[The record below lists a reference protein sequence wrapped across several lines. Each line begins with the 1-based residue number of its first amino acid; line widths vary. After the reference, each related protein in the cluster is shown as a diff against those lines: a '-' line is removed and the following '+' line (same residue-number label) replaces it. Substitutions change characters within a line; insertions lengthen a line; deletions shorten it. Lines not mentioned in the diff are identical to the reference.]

1 MGFQAE
7 SAGVKTM
14 DVKYD
19 FTRYSKSS
27 FGILKVGENQ
37 WMKKLYDGQ
46 LSFSCA
52 QAYIDQGIQTNNQ
65 EQGDP
70 DEGIFAQL
78 RVRNPLIARMR
89 ELLGDDLEEYQRG
102 DFIML
107 RRKSACRKPIFCV
120 YTIRT
125 FDFEDQLRHTGL
137 NRVSIPINQRI
148 YENLLTGHPVNALLS
163 DEQEKR
169 KLMSVF
175 FNSEPFFSAVEKA
188 LKYRY
193 CEPMRSDEV
202 KYDIKEHE
210 EFFVEPSSEYKELFF
225 KRERYS
231 YQHEVRI
238 LLTERTFGRK
248 PARFNVEIGTVDSR
262 LIFERL
268 THIQTLM
275 TVYNKSVPTLS

>member
-1 MGFQAE
+1 M
-7 SAGVKTM
+7 KTM

-19 FTRYSKSS
+19 FTRYGKSS

-52 QAYIDQGIQTNNQ
+52 QAYINQGIHTSNQ

-78 RVRNPLIARMR
+78 IAGNPLITQMR

-102 DFIML
+102 GFIML

-120 YTIRT
+120 YTIRA
-125 FDFEDQLRHTGL
+125 FDFENQLRHAGL
-137 NRVSIPINQRI
+137 NRVNIPINQKI
-148 YENLLTGHPVNALLS
+148 YENLLTAHPVNVLS
-163 DEQEKR
+163 CAEQEKR

-175 FNSEPFFSAVEKA
+175 FNSEPFFSAVDKA
-188 LKYRY
+188 LRCRY
-193 CEPMRSDEV
+193 YEPMRSDAVE
-202 KYDIKEHE
+202 YDIKDDT
-210 EFFVEPSSEYKELFF
+210 EFFVKPDDNYNELYH

-238 LLTERTFGRK
+238 VLTRKLFGRK
-248 PARFNVEIGTVDSR
+248 PSRFNVEIGTIDSR

-268 THIQTLM
+268 THIQTSMMVSDKEIL
-275 TVYNKSVPTLS
+275 

>member
-1 MGFQAE
+1 MGFQTE

-19 FTRYSKSS
+19 FTRYGKSS

-78 RVRNPLIARMR
+78 RIGNLLIARMR

-102 DFIML
+102 GFIML

-120 YTIRT
+120 YTIRA
-125 FDFEDQLRHTGL
+125 FDFEDQLRHAGL
-137 NRVSIPINQRI
+137 NRVNIPINQKI
-148 YENLLTGHPVNALLS
+148 YENLLTAHPVNVLS
-163 DEQEKR
+163 CAEQEKR

-175 FNSEPFFSAVEKA
+175 FNSEPFFSAVDKA
-188 LKYRY
+188 LRCRY
-193 CEPMRSDEV
+193 CEPMRSDAVE
-202 KYDIKEHE
+202 YDIKDDT
-210 EFFVEPSSEYKELFF
+210 EFFVKPDDNYNELYH

-231 YQHEVRI
+231 YQHEVRF
-238 LLTERTFGRK
+238 LLPRKTLGRK
-248 PARFNVEIGTVDSR
+248 RSRFNMIIGPVEGR
-262 LIFERL
+262 YMFESA
-268 THIQTLM
+268 THIQTHM
-275 TVYNKSVPTLS
+275 AVSDKEIS

>member
-1 MGFQAE
+1 M
-7 SAGVKTM
+7 KTM

-19 FTRYSKSS
+19 FTRYGKSS

-78 RVRNPLIARMR
+78 RIGNLLIARMR
-89 ELLGDDLEEYQRG
+89 KLLGDDLEEYQRG
-102 DFIML
+102 GFIML

-120 YTIRT
+120 YTIRA
-125 FDFEDQLRHTGL
+125 FDFEDQLRHAGL
-137 NRVSIPINQRI
+137 NRVNIPINQKI
-148 YENLLTGHPVNALLS
+148 YDSFLTKLPMNAFS
-163 DEQEKR
+163 SSEREKR
-169 KLMSVF
+169 KLTSVF
-175 FNSEPFFSAVEKA
+175 FNSEPFFSAVDKA
-188 LKYRY
+188 LRCRY
-193 CEPMRSDEV
+193 CEPMRSDAVE
-202 KYDIKEHE
+202 YDIKDDK
-210 EFFVEPSSEYKELFF
+210 EFFVKPDDNYNELYH

-238 LLTERTFGRK
+238 VLTRKLFGRK
-248 PARFNVEIGTVDSR
+248 PSRFNVEIGTIDSR

-268 THIQTLM
+268 THIQTSMMVSDKEIL
-275 TVYNKSVPTLS
+275 

>member
-19 FTRYSKSS
+19 FTRYGKSS

-78 RVRNPLIARMR
+78 RIGNLLIARMR

-102 DFIML
+102 NFIML

-120 YTIRT
+120 YTIRA
-125 FDFEDQLRHTGL
+125 FDFEDQLRHAGL
-137 NRVSIPINQRI
+137 NRVKIPIDQKI
-148 YENLLTGHPVNALLS
+148 YDSFLTKLPMNAFS
-163 DEQEKR
+163 SSEREKR
-169 KLMSVF
+169 KLTSVL
-175 FNSEPFFSAVEKA
+175 FNPRQFIPAVEHTAKCCGVT
-188 LKYRY
+188 LI
-193 CEPMRSDEV
+193 SDGV
-202 KYDIKEHE
+202 KYDIKDDD
-210 EFFVEPSSEYKELFF
+210 EFFIEPSDNYYELYH
-225 KRERYS
+225 KREKYA
-231 YQHEVRI
+231 YQHEVRF
-238 LLTERTFGRK
+238 LLPRKTLGRK
-248 PARFNVEIGTVDSR
+248 RSRFNMIIGPVEGR
-262 LIFERL
+262 YMFESA
-268 THIQTLM
+268 THIQTHM
-275 TVYNKSVPTLS
+275 AVSDKEIS

>member
-1 MGFQAE
+1 MGFQTE

-19 FTRYSKSS
+19 FTRYGKSS

-37 WMKKLYDGQ
+37 WMKKLFDGQ

-52 QAYIDQGIQTNNQ
+52 QAYINQGIQTNNQ

-78 RVRNPLIARMR
+78 FVGNPLIAQMQ
-89 ELLGDDLEEYQRG
+89 ELLGDDLEEYRRG

-120 YTIRT
+120 YTIRA
-125 FDFEDQLRHTGL
+125 FDFEDQLRHAGL
-137 NRVSIPINQRI
+137 NRVKIPINQKI
-148 YENLLTGHPVNALLS
+148 YDSFLTKLPMNAFS
-163 DEQEKR
+163 SSEREKR
-169 KLMSVF
+169 KLTSVF
-175 FNSEPFFSAVEKA
+175 FNSESFFSAVDKA
-188 LKYRY
+188 LRCRY
-193 CEPMRSDEV
+193 CEPMRSDAVE
-202 KYDIKEHE
+202 YDIKDDK
-210 EFFVEPSSEYKELFF
+210 EFFVKPDDNYNELYH

-238 LLTERTFGRK
+238 VLTRKLFGRK
-248 PARFNVEIGTVDSR
+248 PSRFNVEIGTIDSR

-268 THIQTLM
+268 THIQTSMMVSDKEIL
-275 TVYNKSVPTLS
+275 

>member
-1 MGFQAE
+1 MEFQAE
-7 SAGVKTM
+7 SASVKNM

-19 FTRYSKSS
+19 FTRYGKSS
-27 FGILKVGENQ
+27 YGILKVGENQ

-52 QAYIDQGIQTNNQ
+52 QAFINQGIQTSNQ

-78 RVRNPLIARMR
+78 LVGNTKIAQMR
-89 ELLGDDLEEYQRG
+89 ELLGDDLEEYRRG
-102 DFIML
+102 DFVML

-125 FDFEDQLRHTGL
+125 FDFEKQLRHTGL
-137 NRVSIPINQRI
+137 NRVNIPINQKI
-148 YENLLTGHPVNALLS
+148 YESFLTPYPVNVLS
-163 DEQEKR
+163 SIEKEKR

-175 FNSEPFFSAVEKA
+175 FSSEPFFLAVEKA

-202 KYDIKEHE
+202 KYDIKDDA
-210 EFFVEPSSEYKELFF
+210 EFYVKPDDNYNELYH
-225 KRERYS
+225 KHERYF

-238 LLTERTFGRK
+238 VLTRKLFGRK

-262 LIFERL
+262 LIFERM

-275 TVYNKSVPTLS
+275 PVYNKSVPTLS

>member
-1 MGFQAE
+1 MGLQAE

-19 FTRYSKSS
+19 FTRFGKSS

-52 QAYIDQGIQTNNQ
+52 RAYIDQGIQTNNQ

-78 RVRNPLIARMR
+78 RVGNPLIARMR

-125 FDFEDQLRHTGL
+125 FDFEDQLRHAGL
-137 NRVSIPINQRI
+137 NRVNIPINQKI
-148 YENLLTGHPVNALLS
+148 YKNLLTAHPVNVLS
-163 DEQEKR
+163 SAAQEKR

-175 FNSEPFFSAVEKA
+175 FNSEPFFSAVDKA
-188 LKYRY
+188 LRCRY
-193 CEPMRSDEV
+193 CEPMRSDAVE
-202 KYDIKEHE
+202 YDIKDDA
-210 EFFVEPSSEYKELFF
+210 EFFVEPDGNYNELYH

-238 LLTERTFGRK
+238 VLTQKLFGRK
-248 PARFNVEIGTVDSR
+248 PSRFNVEIGAIDSR

-275 TVYNKSVPTLS
+275 MVSDKEIS